1 MRDLNR
7 NQFFLIGVLL
17 ALLGG
22 QFRLV
27 ETVVLTPEAAKLL
40 LGDPRP
46 APTASFNLPNLLPG
60 QRTPSANHRTIR
72 PPDWLGYSLLSIGA
86 VLILH
91 ALALPKPEKSG

>member
-1 MRDLNR
+1 MRDMNR

-27 ETVVLTPEAAKLL
+27 ESVVLTPEAAKLL
-40 LGDPRP
+40 IGEPRP
-46 APTASFNLPNLLPG
+46 APTANLSLPNLLPG
-60 QRTPSANHRTIR
+60 NRSNANHRTIR
-72 PPDWLGYSLLSIGA
+72 PPEWLGYALLSIGA

-91 ALALPKPEKSG
+91 AMAMPRPEKSG